1 VPVKVHPSE
10 PKRVAIDW
18 DHWDATIWEDP
29 PADDQPARVDPAT
42 AQANAEAD
50 VIAQLL
56 ASGRVTEQQAESMKR
71 MMAMSAAG
79 ELDDVPPITASPR
92 ESLDW
97 QLAKGLLDQA
107 TYDAIIAA
115 NPKMK

>member
-1 VPVKVHPSE
+1 
-10 PKRVAIDW
+10 
-18 DHWDATIWEDP
+18 
-29 PADDQPARVDPAT
+29 
-42 AQANAEAD
+42 
-50 VIAQLL
+50 
-56 ASGRVTEQQAESMKR
+56 MKR